1 MMDEQLID
9 GKKACCRDPANLTLI
24 EKVDDSEV
32 WRCQVCQCRHFEV
45 SAAPGDFRTTIIA

>member
-9 GKKACCRDPANLTLI
+9 GKKACCREAANLVLI
-24 EKVDDSEV
+24 EKTDDSEV

-45 SAAPGDFRTTIIA
+45 SVAPGSFKTTII